1 MLSIVLVLEDLPVLR
16 ILIYIIQDREHT
28 LLIPKVMQD
37 QFINSELRKK
47 NIVIGIELQDQ
58 AHIVQATNFQKN
70 QHQDGG
76 NINILI
82 RMGSARRPEL
92 SKKSTVPG
100 PGTYTQHSKV
110 GEGPKYGIRPKSAL
124 IKQSDTP
131 GPGQYTPKKET
142 VTKRP
147 GRIYLLHSFISKK

>member
-1 MLSIVLVLEDLPVLR
+1 
-16 ILIYIIQDREHT
+16 
-28 LLIPKVMQD
+28 
-37 QFINSELRKK
+37 
-47 NIVIGIELQDQ
+47 
-58 AHIVQATNFQKN
+58 
-70 QHQDGG
+70 
-76 NINILI
+76 
-82 RMGSARRPEL
+82 MGSARRPEL

-147 GRIYLLHSFISKK
+147 PSAVSGKELRRSFEGSKEVPGPGTYMYQSTLNSYPAFSFGTGKPPVYDSGIPGPGAYKIPSTIPDLPNYAMPEKSKQYHWV